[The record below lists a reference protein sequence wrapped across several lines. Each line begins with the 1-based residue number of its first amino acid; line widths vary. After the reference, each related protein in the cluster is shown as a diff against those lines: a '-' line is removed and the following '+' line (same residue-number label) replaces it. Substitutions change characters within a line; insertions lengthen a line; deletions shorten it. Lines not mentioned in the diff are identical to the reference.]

1 MEMIKMTDSMHKA
14 RKQRNCLLHPTPNPY
29 PFLLPN
35 THIRELPRKELS
47 SQEPRVEGWVDCGA
61 EMKLDTVPGFALLG
75 CQKAQWLRSLVLVS
89 SYQIWDS

>member
-1 MEMIKMTDSMHKA
+1 MEMIKLTDVMHKA

-35 THIRELPRKELS
+35 THTHFRRLSQKELS

-61 EMKLDTVPGFALLG
+61 EMISGHSPRVCLT
-75 CQKAQWLRSLVLVS
+75 WVS
-89 SYQIWDS
+89 EGPKG